1 MKTVKATLS
10 ENTSLAYL
18 DHKKHTEIHV
28 DASPVGIAGILSQ
41 NGRPVAYASRSLTSV
56 EQRYS
61 QTEREALVVW
71 SCEHFNVYISGVLFT
86 VVTDH
91 RPLLFTWDKPS
102 PPTRIARWALRLQP
116 YAITMQYT
124 TGKDNSADYMSR
136 HPSNK
141 NIVSSRQEKM
151 AEQYV
156 NFILDSDVPTAL
168 TLEEI
173 QSATAQYPTLQTV
186 IKNLN
191 TGRWQ
196 EMERKKLLCLV
207 QT

>member
-1 MKTVKATLS
+1 M
-10 ENTSLAYL
+10 
-18 DHKKHTEIHV
+18 
-28 DASPVGIAGILSQ
+28 
-41 NGRPVAYASRSLTSV
+41 VAYASRPLTSV

-61 QTEREALVVW
+61 QTEREALAVVLA
-71 SCEHFNVYISGVLFT
+71 CEHFNIYASGAPFT

-91 RPLLFTWDKPS
+91 RPLLTIWDKPS
-102 PPTRIARWALRLQP
+102 PPTSIARWALRLQP

-151 AEQYV
+151 AEQYA

-173 QSATAQYPTLQTV
+173 QSATAQGP
-186 IKNLN
+186 KP
-191 TGRWQ
+191 
-196 EMERKKLLCLV
+196 
-207 QT
+207 